1 MEVKI
6 LKIWRKAVLMYLGG
20 MIYGALEL
28 LWRGRTHW
36 SMILL
41 GGVCFVLIG
50 ALGQV
55 PKPLPRIPRA
65 LAAAGLVTALELGM
79 GLLVNRHYQVWDY
92 RTVPM
97 NFRGQICLPFTLL
110 WVPVC
115 LAAIVLYDRLE
126 QGIRANTDID
136 FLG

>member
-1 MEVKI
+1 MEVRYV
-6 LKIWRKAVLMYLGG
+6 KIWRKAVLMYLGG

-41 GGVCFVLIG
+41 GGLCFVLIG
-50 ALGQV
+50 GLGQV

-65 LAAAGLVTALELGM
+65 LVAAGLVTALELGM
-79 GLLVNRHYQVWDY
+79 GLLVNRSYQVWDY
-92 RTVPM
+92 RAMPM
-97 NFRGQICLPFTLL
+97 NYHGQICLPFTLI
-110 WVPVC
+110 WIPVC
-115 LAAIVLYDRLE
+115 LAAIMLYDRLE
-126 QGIRANTDID
+126 SGIKTQAHID